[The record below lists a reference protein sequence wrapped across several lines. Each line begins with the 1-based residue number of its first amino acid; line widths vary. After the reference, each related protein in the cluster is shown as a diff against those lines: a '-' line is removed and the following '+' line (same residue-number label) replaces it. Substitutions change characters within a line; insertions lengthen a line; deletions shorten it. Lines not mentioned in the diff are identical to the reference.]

1 MLIWRQGYE
10 AAIGQAI
17 RLLSNAGLEVVR
29 TFDLQSA
36 CADQPG
42 GVCPHHG
49 TAPCNCQLA
58 VLLVYGQ
65 AEAPAAL
72 LAHSCDG
79 QTWFSVVDGP
89 LQRADPQLE
98 SAIERAMRPIASC
111 GGWSDEA

>member
-1 MLIWRQGYE
+1 MLIVRQGYE
-10 AAIGQAI
+10 EAIAQAV
-17 RLLSNAGLEVVR
+17 RLLANAGLEVVR

-72 LAHSCDG
+72 VAHSCDG
-79 QTWFSVVDGP
+79 QTWFSVVTGP

-98 SAIERAMRPIASC
+98 SAIERAMSPIASW
-111 GGWSDEA
+111 GAYSDEF